1 MTRPRSALTLSLA
14 QGPLLQEGGKGRR
27 GRGRASIGTQRPLD
41 RWLLQGRKAEGTS
54 SGDVEEDGA
63 FRVSEDFRRE
73 GGGDENSQK

>member
-41 RWLLQGRKAEGTS
+41 RWLLLGRRAEGT
-54 SGDVEEDGA
+54 GVEDVEEAGEVE
-63 FRVSEDFRRE
+63 RVAEDSRGE
-73 GGGDENSQK
+73 DTGE